1 MIDVKTLNSMA
12 NINDIMDKFFEKYDI
27 INKMRDK
34 YGDISKDEIM
44 KSARTPYILE
54 QLKEFINQHYE
65 FDNDLID
72 DYLSKINSPKLDATT
87 VKVCLK
93 YIANDCL
100 SNNYDVETFLANYKE
115 YKTSMIELV
124 GYFIVDF
131 LEADIKESTD
141 KSEQK
146 SRYKSSKIVAKKKVG
161 LSLNDVYTRE
171 VYCELTEN
179 DMELMAED
187 ILRYESLNDNEDKFD
202 ILFTVDKKPVYW
214 LKGRFVDGKAQK
226 DIVDIRD
233 ISEIVLMYFKV
244 IK

>member
-1 MIDVKTLNSMA
+1 MIDVKTLNSMV
-12 NINDIMDKFFEKYDI
+12 NIDDIIDKFFEKHDI

-54 QLKEFINQHYE
+54 QLKEFISQHYE

-72 DYLSKINSPKLDATT
+72 DYLSKINSHRLDTTT

-93 YIANDCL
+93 YIANNCL
-100 SNNYDVETFLANYKE
+100 YNNYDVETFLANYKE
-115 YKTSMIELV
+115 YKASMIELV

-146 SRYKSSKIVAKKKVG
+146 SRCISRKVVAKKKVG

-171 VYCELTEN
+171 VYCELTDD

-214 LKGRFVDGKAQK
+214 LKGRFVDGKVQK
-226 DIVDIRD
+226 DIVDVRD
-233 ISEIVLMYFKV
+233 ITTLLLMYFK
-244 IK
+244 K